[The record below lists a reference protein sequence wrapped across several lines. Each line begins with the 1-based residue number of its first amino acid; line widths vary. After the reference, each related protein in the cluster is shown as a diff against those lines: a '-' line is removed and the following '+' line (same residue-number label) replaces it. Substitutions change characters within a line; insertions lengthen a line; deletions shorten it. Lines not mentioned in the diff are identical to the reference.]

1 MLQTDLQYSVKDP
14 EFTTQLQELARYFC
28 SIENEHIRQYTVNLV
43 REISKITDFER
54 VQDYYEDLLSTTSSR

>member
-1 MLQTDLQYSVKDP
+1 MLQTALQHSVKDP
-14 EFTTQLQELARYFC
+14 EFVTQLQELAQHFC

-54 VQDYYEDLLSTTSSR
+54 VQDYYEDLLSTTYSR